1 MTDADGDNVYS
12 ITVSVPDGYTGDYTF
27 VNGPTTGG
35 PRKTSQVKTALCL
48 LTTTVV

>member
-27 VNGPTTGG
+27 VNGPDWWA
-35 PRKTSQVKTALCL
+35 KEDIEVKTARCL
-48 LTTTVV
+48 HTTTVV